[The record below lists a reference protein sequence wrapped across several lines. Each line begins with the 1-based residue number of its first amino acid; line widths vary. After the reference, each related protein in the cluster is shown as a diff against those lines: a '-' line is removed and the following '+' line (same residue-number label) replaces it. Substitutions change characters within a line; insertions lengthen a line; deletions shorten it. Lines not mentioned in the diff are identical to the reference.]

1 MSSHYLENVWCIRDP
16 APLSK
21 YYILYWSASH
31 FLSTSQDGLLVR
43 EGISFQVRY
52 HRTTR
57 GKILSSLDNAVPSQV
72 ALSFRSNGSNHY
84 VLVSLLNQESHK
96 VISV

>member
-1 MSSHYLENVWCIRDP
+1 MSNSYLENVWCIRDP

-21 YYILYWSASH
+21 YYILYWSGKH
-31 FLSTSQDGLLVR
+31 FLSSVQDGVLVR

-57 GKILSSLDNAVPSQV
+57 GKILSSLDNVVPSQV
-72 ALSFRSNGSNHY
+72 ALSFRSNSKDHY
-84 VLVSLLNQESHK
+84 VLVSLLSECSHK
-96 VISV
+96 IISV